1 MSNRRLKIDLHTH
14 ILPKNYPNLRE
25 RYGYGGFISLEH
37 QENGKTIMMK
47 GDEFFREVEPNCFCA
62 HARLEDMDKTGV
74 DVQVLSTVP
83 VMFSYWAKPEDT
95 VDLCHILNDDI
106 AEVVKTNPKKFIGLA
121 TLPMQSPDLAIEELR
136 RCMGE
141 LGLAGIQISTHVND
155 WNLDAPELFPIFQEA
170 ERLGAAVFIHPWDMR
185 GEDKFK
191 DYWLPWLVG
200 MPSETCIAICSMI
213 FGGVFERL
221 PNLKVCFAHGGG
233 SFPGTLARIEHGF
246 NVRPDLCA
254 FRNNVKPSAYLG
266 KFYLDSLVH
275 DQSILKYIVN
285 LIGRDKVIL
294 GSDYPFPLGEH
305 KPGQIIEDV
314 EEFDEET
321 KQLLLADN
329 CLEFLNL
336 PKEKF
341 L

>member
-1 MSNRRLKIDLHTH
+1 MCSHLKIDLHTH

-25 RYGYGGFISLEH
+25 RYGYGGFISLIH
-37 QENGKTIMMK
+37 QCNGKTFMMK
-47 GDEFFREVEPNCFCA
+47 GDQFFREVEPNCFDA
-62 HARLEDMDKTGV
+62 EARLVDMESTSV

-95 VDLCHILNDDI
+95 LDLCHILNNDL

-121 TLPMQSPDLAIEELR
+121 TLPMQAPDLAIQELR
-136 RCMGE
+136 RCIND
-141 LGLAGIQISTHVND
+141 LNFAGIQISTHVND
-155 WNLDAPELFPIFQEA
+155 WNLDAPELFPIFE
-170 ERLGAAVFIHPWDMR
+170 ECEKLGAAVFIHPWDMR
-185 GEDKFK
+185 GEDKMK
-191 DYWLPWLVG
+191 EYWLPWLVG
-200 MPSETCIAICSMI
+200 MPAETTIAICSLI

-221 PNLKVCFAHGGG
+221 PNLRVCFAHGGG

-254 FRNNVKPSAYLG
+254 HRNNVKPSAYLG
-266 KFYLDSLVH
+266 RFWLDSLVH
-275 DQSILKYIVN
+275 DEKMLQHIVD
-285 LIGRDKVIL
+285 LVGKDKVIL

-305 KPGQIIEDV
+305 VPGKLIE
-314 EEFDEET
+314 EMKEFDEET
-321 KQLLLADN
+321 KAKLLADN
-329 CLEFLNL
+329 CLTFLNL